1 MTTNSQPRTW
11 RIYLPYTLPPL
22 TANQRLH
29 WAKRARITRQIRKET
44 ALLCK
49 ASKLPSL
56 QRVKARI
63 VYIPRDRRRR
73 DPSNLMPTQK
83 AAIDGLVTA
92 GIIRDDD
99 PRYLE
104 ELMPNIVPPR
114 RTSSHA
120 LGWRIYLE
128 VTQCR

>member
-1 MTTNSQPRTW
+1 MTSPQARIW
-11 RIYLPYTLPPL
+11 RVHLPYTLPPL

-49 ASKLPSL
+49 TAKLPAL
-56 QRVKARI
+56 ERAKARI
-63 VYIPRDRRRR
+63 VYVPRDRRRR

-92 GIIRDDD
+92 GIIRDDN
-99 PRYLE
+99 PRYLD
-104 ELMPNIVPPR
+104 ELMPSVATPR
-114 RTSSHA
+114 RTSSHP

-128 VTQCR
+128 ITQCP